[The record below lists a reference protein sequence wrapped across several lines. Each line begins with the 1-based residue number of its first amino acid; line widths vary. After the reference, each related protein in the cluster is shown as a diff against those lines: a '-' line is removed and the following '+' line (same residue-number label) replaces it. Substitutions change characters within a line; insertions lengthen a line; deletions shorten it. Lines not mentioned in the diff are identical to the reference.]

1 MEKYYPVIE
10 KAPLFRDVAPEDI
23 PSLIKCLA
31 PAAKKFLKQE
41 MVVSAGQPA
50 SKIGL
55 MLSGSAQ
62 VVDEDVY
69 GNRSILTD
77 LGPHDLF
84 GEAFCF
90 AGTGTFPVSVVAVS
104 DCEAMFFDCRK
115 IISPCASACVFHK
128 RLVENMMQII
138 AVKNVMLSRKIE
150 HISKRR
156 TRDKLISYLSSEA
169 KKAGSM
175 KFKIPYDRQELADFL
190 CVDRSALSGELGKM
204 KKEGLLDY
212 SRSEFEIRLP
222 PDK

>member
-90 AGTGTFPVSVVAVS
+90 AGTGT
-104 DCEAMFFDCRK
+104 
-115 IISPCASACVFHK
+115 SPSPSL
-128 RLVENMMQII
+128 RYPT
-138 AVKNVMLSRKIE
+138 VKQCFSTAEKSFRPAPRPAFSINAWL
-150 HISKRR
+150 R
-156 TRDKLISYLSSEA
+156 T
-169 KKAGSM
+169 
-175 KFKIPYDRQELADFL
+175 
-190 CVDRSALSGELGKM
+190 
-204 KKEGLLDY
+204 
-212 SRSEFEIRLP
+212 
-222 PDK
+222 